1 MILTA
6 AAAIGNIVYR
16 LVHPPLSKRWTQTR
30 VRVETGTHV
39 ELEPQNSR
47 YQMFR
52 EGSMQYYYV
61 YYDAQT

>member
-16 LVHPPLSKRWTQTR
+16 FVHLPLSAAS
-30 VRVETGTHV
+30 VGFGTHV